1 MTQLLTF
8 THGMSERVMPFKV
21 QPPLQFLSGWQLV
34 ILREL
39 QLFFLEQQIKYLF
52 YFGHIEVE
60 AFHKPLLFD
69 PLARDGV
76 CPPSPLYH
84 GHFLLLARI
93 IGITSLGHVNMALE
107 FFLV

>member
-1 MTQLLTF
+1 MI
-8 THGMSERVMPFKV
+8 
-21 QPPLQFLSGWQLV
+21 LS
-34 ILREL
+34 EL
-39 QLFFLEQQIKYLF
+39 QLFFFEEQVKYLPC
-52 YFGHIEVE
+52 FGHIEVE
-60 AFHKPLLFD
+60 ALHKPLLFD

>member
-1 MTQLLTF
+1 
-8 THGMSERVMPFKV
+8 MSERVMPFIV

-34 ILREL
+34 ILWEL
-39 QLFFLEQQIKYLF
+39 QLFFFEEQIKYLLC
-52 YFGHIEVE
+52 FGHVKVE
-60 AFHKPLLFD
+60 ALHKPLLFD
-69 PLARDGV
+69 PLAQDGV

-93 IGITSLGHVNMALE
+93 IGITSLGHVNMVLE